1 MRAFLA
7 VKFVDDRV
15 FVQLK
20 IPCVYWSK
28 ISKAK
33 VPTMKK
39 VAIPA
44 GGAAACRRAAIGEG
58 DEGGGQVKRDT
69 TYRNPE
75 DPDVELTPEEKV
87 KGYKYGPQYVP
98 VTAVEEDMFK
108 LKSPASVTLV
118 GSIPADAIP
127 RHHYLE
133 GPLFLQGAVDS
144 DASQVSIVVLSRTL
158 KETNKV
164 LLARFVK
171 RENADPFLAALMPS
185 DQGNDTRI
193 PFYP

>member
-1 MRAFLA
+1 M
-7 VKFVDDRV
+7 
-15 FVQLK
+15 K
-20 IPCVYWSK
+20 IPCQYWSK

-39 VAIPA
+39 VALPA
-44 GGAAACRRAAIGEG
+44 GGGAAGQQGRQVDLDQA
-58 DEGGGQVKRDT
+58 DSQVKRDT

-75 DPDVELTPEEKV
+75 DPDVELSPEEKV

-108 LKSPASVTLV
+108 LKSPASVTLI

-133 GPLFLQGAVDS
+133 GPLFLQGAVDN

-158 KETNKV
+158 KETGKV

-185 DQGNDTRI
+185 DQGKAHRCSQFLRI
-193 PFYP
+193 IHNLRCLCW

>member
-1 MRAFLA
+1 MCHLQ
-7 VKFVDDRV
+7 V
-15 FVQLK
+15 K

-44 GGAAACRRAAIGEG
+44 ANAGAGAGRRAAAAE
-58 DEGGGQVKRDT
+58 DEEGGGQVKRDT

-75 DPDVELTPEEKV
+75 DPDVELAPEEKV

-108 LKSPASVTLV
+108 LKAPASVTLI
-118 GSIPADAIP
+118 GSIPAEAIP

-144 DASQVSIVVLSRTL
+144 DAAQVSIVVLSRTL
-158 KETNKV
+158 KETGKV

-185 DQGNDTRI
+185 DQGEHI
-193 PFYP
+193 PI